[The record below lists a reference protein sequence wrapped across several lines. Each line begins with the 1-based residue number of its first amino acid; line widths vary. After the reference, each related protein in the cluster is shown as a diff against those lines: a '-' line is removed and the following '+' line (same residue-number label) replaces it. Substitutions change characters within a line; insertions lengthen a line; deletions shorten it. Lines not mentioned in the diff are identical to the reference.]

1 MEDAPISACRP
12 APAPGRRRVG
22 LGLAA
27 GLVLVSIPLAAPG
40 SELVPGAG
48 TVGSNAPRWVMGAFG
63 NGFDLDG
70 GRFLGLLYAATLL
83 WAGLLLCARDL
94 GLRAVA
100 AFAAALIA
108 LFVLAAP
115 LLSLDVFSYVSYA
128 RLGVEHGLN
137 PYEHAPAEIPG
148 DVAAARVVDYR
159 DAVSVYGPLF
169 TLGTYPLGAAGV
181 GFAVW
186 SLKLLAGLA
195 VAAIAWLVARLAALR
210 GVTPA
215 TAVAFV
221 VLNPIVL
228 VQLVGGAH
236 NDAVMAALAF
246 AGVAAALTARPA
258 IAGGGFVLAATIKVA
273 GILYAPFALA
283 GAAGRGRLLAGALA
297 AAVAAAAIALLAFG
311 PPVSE
316 ALSVAG
322 ENQDRI
328 SRWGVP
334 ATLARLSGIDVDALR
349 ALAAVAFGLA
359 VAALL
364 VAVARGLDWVR
375 AAGWA
380 SFGLLVA
387 SAYLVP
393 WYLIWLLPVVAIAR
407 DRLLVGA
414 TILLTV
420 FQVINGVPT

>member
-1 MEDAPISACRP
+1 MS
-12 APAPGRRRVG
+12 
-22 LGLAA
+22 
-27 GLVLVSIPLAAPG
+27 
-40 SELVPGAG
+40 
-48 TVGSNAPRWVMGAFG
+48 
-63 NGFDLDG
+63 
-70 GRFLGLLYAATLL
+70 
-83 WAGLLLCARDL
+83 
-94 GLRAVA
+94 
-100 AFAAALIA
+100 
-108 LFVLAAP
+108 
-115 LLSLDVFSYVSYA
+115 
-128 RLGVEHGLN
+128 
-137 PYEHAPAEIPG
+137 
-148 DVAAARVVDYR
+148 
-159 DAVSVYGPLF
+159 
-169 TLGTYPLGAAGV
+169 
-181 GFAVW
+181 
-186 SLKLLAGLA
+186 
-195 VAAIAWLVARLAALR
+195 
-210 GVTPA
+210 
-215 TAVAFV
+215 
-221 VLNPIVL
+221 LNPIVL

-387 SAYLVP
+387 SVYLVP
-393 WYLIWLLPVVAIAR
+393 WYLIWLLPVAAIAR